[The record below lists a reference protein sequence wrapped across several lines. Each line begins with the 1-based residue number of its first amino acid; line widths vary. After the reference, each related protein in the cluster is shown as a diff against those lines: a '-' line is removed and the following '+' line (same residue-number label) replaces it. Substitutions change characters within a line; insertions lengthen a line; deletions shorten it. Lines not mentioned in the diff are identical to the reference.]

1 MICVFD
7 GWFDLKINNIEK
19 ESINEVKIVIFFID
33 IRIILIYVY
42 VIMML

>member
-7 GWFDLKINNIEK
+7 GWFDFKINNIEK